1 MAVERGRLED
11 YMSNYYLAVDIGASS
26 GRHILGHVENG
37 KITYEEVYRFE
48 NNLEKRD
55 GHLCWNIDRLF
66 EEIVNGIAKCKE
78 IGKIPVSMG
87 IDTWGVDFV
96 LLDGNDK
103 VLGDTVAYRDS
114 RTEGIDKELYKVIPE
129 KELYA
134 RTGIQKALFNS
145 VYQLYAIK
153 KEHPEYIENAK
164 SFLMIPEY
172 FNFLLTGVK
181 KNEYTNATTGQL
193 VNAVTKDWDYE
204 IIDRLG
210 YNREMFGKLNLPKTS
225 VGMLKKEIIDRVGF
239 DMEVVLPATHDTGSA
254 VMAVPANDDDFIYL
268 SSGTWSLMGIE
279 RKEADCSE
287 KSCEY
292 NFTNEGGYDYRFRYL
307 KNIMGLWMIQ
317 SVRREQPTKL
327 PFQELIALA
336 QKEEAFTSR
345 VNVNDQSF
353 LAPESMTEAIRTYCR
368 NSGQAVPENL
378 GQVLQCIYNSL
389 ADSYA
394 ETVKQIEEITGR
406 TYKRLHIVGG
416 GCQDQYLNKKT
427 MEATGKEV
435 YAGPVEGT
443 ALGNLM
449 AQMLKGGEFATLE
462 AARNCVAESF
472 DIKKVG

>member
-1 MAVERGRLED
+1 MG
-11 YMSNYYLAVDIGASS
+11 NYYLAVDIGASS
-26 GRHILGHVENG
+26 GRHILGHIENG
-37 KITYEEVYRFE
+37 RIVYEEVYRFE
-48 NNLEKRD
+48 NNLEKRN
-55 GHLCWNIDRLF
+55 GHLCWKLDRLF
-66 EEIVNGIAKCKE
+66 EEIVNGIAKCGE
-78 IGKIPVSMG
+78 TGRLPVSMG

-96 LLDGNDK
+96 LLDENDRL
-103 VLGDTVAYRDS
+103 LGDTVAYRDS
-114 RTEGIDKELYKVIPE
+114 RTDVIDRELYKVVSE
-129 KELYA
+129 EELYE

-153 KEHPEYIENAK
+153 QESPEYITRAK

-193 VNAVTKDWDYE
+193 VNAGTKDWDYE
-204 IIDRLG
+204 LIDRLG
-210 YNREMFGKLNLPKTS
+210 YNREMFGPLNLPKTS
-225 VGMLKKEIIDRVGF
+225 VGMLKEEIASRVGF
-239 DMEVVLPATHDTGSA
+239 NMEVILPATHDTGSA

-279 RKEADCSE
+279 RREADCS
-287 KSCEY
+287 KLSCKY

-317 SVRREQPTKL
+317 SVRREQPQKL

-336 QKEEAFTSR
+336 EKEEGFTSI
-345 VNVNDQSF
+345 VDVNDSSF
-353 LAPESMTEAIRTYCR
+353 LAPESMTEAIRTYCKK
-368 NSGQAVPENL
+368 SGQPVPESL

-389 ADSYA
+389 AKSYK
-394 ETVKQIEEITGR
+394 ETVAQIEEITGR
-406 TYKRLHIVGG
+406 TYRRLHIVGG

-449 AQMLKGGEFATLE
+449 AQMLKAEEFASLE
-462 AARNCVAESF
+462 EARACVAESF
-472 DIKKVG
+472 DIKRVM